1 MDLLTANSEYTDGLL
16 NEERYQLGGASIG
29 ELYMLVY
36 AQALA
41 SHPLTWQVSFPNPKP
56 NKTASSFQF
65 VLIFITTPGVTSIPF

>member
-1 MDLLTANSEYTDGLL
+1 VDLLTANSEYTDGLL

-41 SHPLTWQVSFPNPKP
+41 SHPLTWQVSVLNPKQ
-56 NKTASSFQF
+56 NNAAFSILF
-65 VLIFITTPGVTSIPF
+65 VVFF

>member
-36 AQALA
+36 AQSLA
-41 SHPLTWQVSFPNPKP
+41 SHPLTWQVSFLNFKPK
-56 NKTASSFQF
+56 KSASIVVTTEIRLLIASFF
-65 VLIFITTPGVTSIPF
+65 PSF